1 MDNPET
7 QATLGIGHED
17 RHIKYTSQ
25 KTKKTSNTNP
35 VQNRGLSQKKIEKI
49 EWAINNGQSR
59 DTGNTGHKKQNEDKI
74 NNNKEKFWVVISLW
88 VFNVTFNT
96 IIAWQL
102 ALLVKE
108 TEYPREKSIEIIE

>member
-1 MDNPET
+1 
-7 QATLGIGHED
+7 
-17 RHIKYTSQ
+17 
-25 KTKKTSNTNP
+25 
-35 VQNRGLSQKKIEKI
+35 
-49 EWAINNGQSR
+49 
-59 DTGNTGHKKQNEDKI
+59 
-74 NNNKEKFWVVISLW
+74 VISLW